1 MIRYLE
7 DNEKGI
13 SEALYREAF
22 PEDKD
27 AFVEYY
33 YSYVTK
39 NNRILVMEQAEK
51 VCSMLHLNP
60 YRLSVNGTEVDAYY
74 YVAVA
79 TSEECRHQGMMR
91 KLLHKSLNDI
101 HEEGHPFT
109 YLMPANRAIYE
120 PFDFRIVYQQKKVE
134 LPLDPQ
140 KANERMAEMFD
151 VYTLR
156 DDWYV
161 EKMLEEERV
170 CAGDPP
176 FEIVPYIMTRI
187 THVEKML
194 GLLSSEKS
202 LNVVLNVED
211 KIIPQNQGTFL
222 WEIST
227 SESFCRKLTETENGM
242 RDKYTN
248 DILQI
253 SVNIEELTEFVFGK
267 RKIEGLGDVKV
278 LDRICINEAV

>member
-194 GLLSSEKS
+194 GLLRSEKS
-202 LNVVLNVED
+202 LKVVLNVED

>member
-79 TSEECRHQGMMR
+79 TREDCRHQGMMR

-211 KIIPQNQGTFL
+211 KIIPENQGTFL

>member
-79 TSEECRHQGMMR
+79 TREDCRHQGMMR

-194 GLLSSEKS
+194 GLLRSEKS
-202 LNVVLNVED
+202 LKVVLNVED
-211 KIIPQNQGTFL
+211 KIIPENQGTFL

-253 SVNIEELTEFVFGK
+253 STNIEELTEFVFGK